1 MNERPEL
8 ARLLREIVSDEQIA
22 VRKVT
27 QMSQAEINLL
37 VRDRKQREPKPRK
50 RSRLS

>member
-8 ARLLREIVSDEQIA
+8 ARLLREIISDEQVA
-22 VRKVT
+22 VRKSG
-27 QMSQAEINLL
+27 QMSQAEISLL
-37 VRDRKQREPKPRK
+37 VKDRKSREPKTRD

>member
-8 ARLLREIVSDEQIA
+8 ARLLREIICDEQ
-22 VRKVT
+22 VGTRKSS

-37 VRDRKQREPKPRK
+37 VKDRKTREPKPRD
-50 RSRLS
+50 RSQLS